1 MSGDDEHSDPGFTE
15 MPLPPTAGQILGF
28 VIRHLGGLKRPF
40 DGKQHQR
47 FFSGSEDYK
56 VALETKA
63 DIISDIAEWI
73 METGLLPRNRNAPE
87 DRVFGGV
94 AAFLHTHISEWEWW
108 RNHVFERPVY
118 LPKDV
123 VLATQ
128 ASYVRIITIEL
139 ALRIAAGMVLSS
151 VPRKRAD
158 LIQYVAEARPGDFL
172 KDLQKDAGISRDQLS
187 LELDRAANTI
197 DNWLDQDARPRDD
210 ALHELASILVNHLQG
225 SQATTIEGD
234 LRRLYLLDDI
244 TELLA
249 EYVGNDL
256 VSQCLERL
264 HKYVGYSYDYLM
276 ASALAGQAP
285 DSIGSILLLGTSSP
299 ASRPVLGALVR
310 KEGDEVW
317 GRELQ
322 SANLP
327 WQMRITLDTM
337 EALTSD
343 YEQNRWLLGDHAKD
357 AFGQHFDKYGDEV
370 RRALDE
376 GMLLLQEGKLFESDA
391 VLAKITELDPSDAKL
406 HELVGISKKD
416 FGHRLGNREI
426 LEEALEALWLAATLD
441 NTGLQSWTS
450 IGHTLTML
458 NRNKEAIAHMES
470 VDPDRGELDV
480 KYYIVLSIAYK
491 VQGDFNK
498 SLSLLESAMELN
510 PSDPEPPH
518 LAAQVAALSGN
529 KSTTRRYARQ
539 ARRLGMPEAELAML
553 QNMAEWVSV
562 NGPPEQ

>member
-1 MSGDDEHSDPGFTE
+1 MLD
-15 MPLPPTAGQILGF
+15 
-28 VIRHLGGLKRPF
+28 
-40 DGKQHQR
+40 
-47 FFSGSEDYK
+47 
-56 VALETKA
+56 
-63 DIISDIAEWI
+63 
-73 METGLLPRNRNAPE
+73 
-87 DRVFGGV
+87 
-94 AAFLHTHISEWEWW
+94 
-108 RNHVFERPVY
+108 
-118 LPKDV
+118 
-123 VLATQ
+123 TQ
-128 ASYVRIITIEL
+128 
-139 ALRIAAGMVLSS
+139 
-151 VPRKRAD
+151 
-158 LIQYVAEARPGDFL
+158 FW
-172 KDLQKDAGISRDQLS
+172 S
-187 LELDRAANTI
+187 LNT
-197 DNWLDQDARPRDD
+197 W
-210 ALHELASILVNHLQG
+210 
-225 SQATTIEGD
+225 
-234 LRRLYLLDDI
+234 
-244 TELLA
+244 
-249 EYVGNDL
+249 
-256 VSQCLERL
+256 ERL

-357 AFGQHFDKYGDEV
+357 AFGQHFDKYSDEV